1 MKEQERDLVERG
13 FGLKDLALPVI
24 RFCCSPISPPHCGS
38 NSELKKYKRRGAW
51 TKNALLLSAQQHLLS
66 LSLSLAKY

>member
-1 MKEQERDLVERG
+1 LNERTRDLVERG

-38 NSELKKYKRRGAW
+38 NSELKEVQEEGG
-51 TKNALLLSAQQHLLS
+51 LD
-66 LSLSLAKY
+66 